1 MEHLRFINKG
11 LKHFPI
17 LTTHFELI
25 NRRAEKSAA
34 KKSMTGGE
42 GSGQSTVVWRPVLGV
57 FPWPQYFDTNPI
69 VLAQAHSSSQRLR
82 PVFESAAAAVAL
94 ALNAKWI
101 LWTEE

>member
-1 MEHLRFINKG
+1 M
-11 LKHFPI
+11 
-17 LTTHFELI
+17 
-25 NRRAEKSAA
+25 
-34 KKSMTGGE
+34 
-42 GSGQSTVVWRPVLGV
+42 LGV

-69 VLAQAHSSSQRLR
+69 VLAQAHSLSQRLR